1 MYWTRKRTNII
12 KQEPEI
18 KNKPSETL
26 ENTKLET
33 NQYRAWLWIF
43 LKSKGMKRVQNK
55 ISKHTQDPG
64 QNCIHSQ
71 HIKKTKQK
79 TPWSLHENI
88 HSHMKY
94 ISNRKVCNLTLQ
106 VPSHNEILC
115 KAHILD
121 YKTRQYSRNSR
132 AVLGQLRPLCVLCVC
147 CRNCPCRSSFRV
159 VFRGWKMLAAR

>member
-1 MYWTRKRTNII
+1 
-12 KQEPEI
+12 
-18 KNKPSETL
+18 
-26 ENTKLET
+26 
-33 NQYRAWLWIF
+33 
-43 LKSKGMKRVQNK
+43 
-55 ISKHTQDPG
+55 
-64 QNCIHSQ
+64 
-71 HIKKTKQK
+71 
-79 TPWSLHENI
+79 
-88 HSHMKY
+88 MKY

-159 VFRGWKMLAAR
+159 VFKGIENACSQVDSSAVLGGLDTE